1 MNNLKREIL
10 IDAPV
15 AKVWRH
21 ITDPARIA
29 DWLMPN
35 DFAPAV
41 GSKFFLDCQE
51 QGKIACVVKEIIPER
66 KLVYSFTSKTIKI
79 DTAVTITLAQEG
91 NRTRV
96 TLIHSGWDALPPSDA
111 GIAKPFEEGWAG
123 SLERLREQIVS
134 SKP

>member
-1 MNNLKREIL
+1 MNIVKREVL

-15 AKVWRH
+15 ARVWRH

-35 DFAPAV
+35 DFEPAI
-41 GSKFFLDCQE
+41 GKQFILDCQE

-66 KLVYSFTSKTIKI
+66 KLVYSFTSKIIKI
-79 DTAVTITLAQEG
+79 DTTVTITLAQEG

-96 TLIHSGWDALPPSDA
+96 TLIHSGWDALPPFDA
-111 GIAKPFEEGWAG
+111 GIAKPFEEGWVG
-123 SLERLREQIVS
+123 HLERLREQIVRS
-134 SKP
+134 TR